1 MISLKNKVAFVTGGT
16 SGIGRYT
23 AMAFADAGAK
33 VCIAAR
39 NTDTG
44 NQIVEQIQRDGGQ
57 AIFIET
63 DVSDS
68 TMVKAAIEET
78 TQKLGGLDFCFNN
91 AGIASGAGIPFH
103 EFSEKCWKE
112 LIDVNLSSVFYC
124 MKYQIGYM
132 LKNGGGVIVNMSSVA
147 GLISKPFVGAGY
159 NATKHGVIGL
169 TKNAALFYAKAGIRV
184 NAICPGVIETPLVDS
199 LPDEIKEALSHMH
212 PVGRFGE
219 PHEVADTVLWLCSEK
234 SAFIT
239 GQSVV
244 IDGGLTIG

>member
-1 MISLKNKVAFVTGGT
+1 MKSLKNKIAFVTGGT
-16 SGIGRYT
+16 SGIGKST

-39 NTDTG
+39 SADKG
-44 NQIVEQIQRDGGQ
+44 NEIVEQIQRDGGQ
-57 AIFIET
+57 AIFIQT

-68 TMVKAAIEET
+68 MMVKAAIEKT

-91 AGIASGAGIPFH
+91 AGATLKPGVPFH
-103 EFSEKCWKE
+103 EFSEKSWKQ
-112 LIDVNLSSVFYC
+112 LIDVNLSGIFYC
-124 MKYQIGYM
+124 MKYQIAYM

-159 NATKHGVIGL
+159 NAAKHGVIGL
-169 TKNAALFYAKAGIRV
+169 TKNAALYYAKSGIRV
-184 NAICPGVIETPLVDS
+184 NAVCPGVIETPLVES
-199 LPDEIKEALSHMH
+199 LPDEIKKAAVHMH
-212 PVGRFGE
+212 PTGRFGE
-219 PHEVADTVLWLCSEK
+219 PHEVANTVLWLCSEK

-239 GQSVV
+239 GQSIA